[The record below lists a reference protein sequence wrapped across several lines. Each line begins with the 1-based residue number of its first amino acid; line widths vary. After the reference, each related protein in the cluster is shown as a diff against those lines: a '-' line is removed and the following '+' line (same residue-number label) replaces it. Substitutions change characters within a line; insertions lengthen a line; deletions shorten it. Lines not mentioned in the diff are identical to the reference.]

1 MARDFTSGNPAKVI
15 FAFAMPMLIG
25 NLFQQLYSTVDQ
37 IIVGNFEGKNALA
50 AVSGSSSV
58 QFLIF
63 AVAFGFTAGMSVVL
77 SQVYGARDYERL
89 KRVFSTGFIFVI
101 ALAVVLGLF
110 GVVISRP
117 LLNMMGTPA
126 EIMDGAT
133 TYLRIMF
140 LGLPAMFLYNM
151 YASVL
156 RAIGD
161 SKTPLYFL
169 IVACVINIVL
179 DYVFVAFFGMGV
191 AGVAWAT
198 LIAQLVSGI
207 LCHLYVGK
215 RVQIFR
221 LHKSEWI
228 FDKTIIGAIINYGL
242 PSAVQQS
249 IVSIS
254 MLFVQSFVNSF
265 GADMM
270 AAFGVSSRIENFV
283 TMPLMNFAMALS
295 MYSGQNI
302 GAGKEKRAIDGVK
315 ATMVMQLIF
324 SFAMAFIL
332 PFVAPKLID
341 LFGLANDPDVVRL
354 GVMGIDFS
362 AKFLFVFGLFQALN
376 QFHRGVGDTG
386 FSMFASLCMVFVR
399 IPATYVMVYI
409 LSIGEISIW
418 AGMIIGWTTA
428 LAVNTIR
435 FLTGG
440 WKGKA
445 YVQRSDAAEA

>member
-1 MARDFTSGNPAKVI
+1 
-15 FAFAMPMLIG
+15 
-25 NLFQQLYSTVDQ
+25 
-37 IIVGNFEGKNALA
+37 
-50 AVSGSSSV
+50 
-58 QFLIF
+58 
-63 AVAFGFTAGMSVVL
+63 
-77 SQVYGARDYERL
+77 
-89 KRVFSTGFIFVI
+89 
-101 ALAVVLGLF
+101 
-110 GVVISRP
+110 
-117 LLNMMGTPA
+117 
-126 EIMDGAT
+126 
-133 TYLRIMF
+133 
-140 LGLPAMFLYNM
+140 
-151 YASVL
+151 
-156 RAIGD
+156 
-161 SKTPLYFL
+161 
-169 IVACVINIVL
+169 
-179 DYVFVAFFGMGV
+179 
-191 AGVAWAT
+191 
-198 LIAQLVSGI
+198 
-207 LCHLYVGK
+207 
-215 RVQIFR
+215 
-221 LHKSEWI
+221 
-228 FDKTIIGAIINYGL
+228 
-242 PSAVQQS
+242 
-249 IVSIS
+249 
-254 MLFVQSFVNSF
+254 
-265 GADMM
+265 
-270 AAFGVSSRIENFV
+270 
-283 TMPLMNFAMALS
+283 MNFAMALS